1 MILLFYKKVTL
12 PYCHTLYEGKV
23 YEGQQILSA
32 FASFGFSCFFS
43 GFLFLTV
50 DGGASCLHIYSDIPE
65 SDIIPTRNWF
75 YQDKDQSSLSLGSRD
90 LFCSF
95 IGQFQPKHRHQC
107 HWHCSLRC
115 HGFTISGQLISQLQF
130 TGNRSNLNL
139 LSRIW
144 AFSLR
149 SQTPAWIPRASQ
161 PELLSEEQGFPARAG
176 AWVRQS

>member
-1 MILLFYKKVTL
+1 MTNFLSNSYNALLLCLTFLTPISFL
-12 PYCHTLYEGKV
+12 PK
-23 YEGQQILSA
+23 QILSV

-115 HGFTISGQLISQLQF
+115 HGFTISGQLIS
-130 TGNRSNLNL
+130 
-139 LSRIW
+139 
-144 AFSLR
+144 
-149 SQTPAWIPRASQ
+149 
-161 PELLSEEQGFPARAG
+161 
-176 AWVRQS
+176 